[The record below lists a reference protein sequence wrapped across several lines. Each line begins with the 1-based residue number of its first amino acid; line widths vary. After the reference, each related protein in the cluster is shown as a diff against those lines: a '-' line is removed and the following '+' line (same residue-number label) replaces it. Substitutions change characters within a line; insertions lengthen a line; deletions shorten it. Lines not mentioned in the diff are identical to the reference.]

1 MSASAPFPIYY
12 STFFLFIEPLATLVG
27 AVYAAFYPSAYLT
40 YTHAAS
46 APKLLAIP
54 LATSIALS
62 QLGNLYFCFALS
74 EALVLRST
82 SDPKVWR
89 AFLICLLIA
98 DFGHLA
104 TCYPLGPEVYYAVSR
119 WNPIDWGNIAF
130 VYAGAATRIC
140 FLTGVGMGGLSGVGA
155 GVKKV
160 KTRARKSI
168 ANTAAA
174 AEEVKDDVI
183 ASVSTP
189 KGESAAAAKTPAKS
203 TRRRKSTKSISGG
216 S

>member
-1 MSASAPFPIYY
+1 MTASTPFPLYY
-12 STFFLFIEPLATLVG
+12 TAFFLYIEPVATLIG
-27 AVYAAFYPSAYLT
+27 AIYATFYPSAYLT

-46 APKLLAIP
+46 APKILAIP
-54 LATSIALS
+54 LSTLIALR
-62 QLGNLYFCFALS
+62 QLGNLYACFALS

-82 SDPKVWR
+82 SDIRVWR

-104 TCYPLGPEVYYAVSR
+104 TVYPLGVEVYYAVSR

-130 VYAGAATRIC
+130 VYVGAATRIC
-140 FLTGVGMGGLSGVGA
+140 FLGGVGMGGPSIA
-155 GVKKV
+155 PKKV

-168 ANTAAA
+168 ASTAAA
-174 AEEVKDDVI
+174 VEEAKDDVI
-183 ASVSTP
+183 ATVSTP
-189 KGESAAAAKTPAKS
+189 KNESAAAAKTPAKS
-203 TRRRKSTKSISGG
+203 TRRRKSTKSVSGG